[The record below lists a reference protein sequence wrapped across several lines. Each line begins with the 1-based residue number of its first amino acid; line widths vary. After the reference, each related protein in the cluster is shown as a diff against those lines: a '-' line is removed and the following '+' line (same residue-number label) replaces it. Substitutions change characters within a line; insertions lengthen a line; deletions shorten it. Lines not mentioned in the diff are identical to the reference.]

1 LVNQLLKAAAGIDF
15 NTFIDRLAISDSAF
29 GLENLSLPQSSNITM
44 ARTFGSLCRSHL
56 KATLTVVVCQ
66 DRLIELKEPHFL
78 PLMMKVKRPQ

>member
-1 LVNQLLKAAAGIDF
+1 LVNQLLKAATGIDF

-56 KATLTVVVCQ
+56 KATLTVVCQ